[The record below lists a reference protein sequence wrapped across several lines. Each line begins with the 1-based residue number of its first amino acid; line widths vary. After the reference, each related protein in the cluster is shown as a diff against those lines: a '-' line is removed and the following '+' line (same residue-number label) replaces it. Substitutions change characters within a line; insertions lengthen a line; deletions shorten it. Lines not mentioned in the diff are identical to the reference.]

1 LLRFPT
7 SNDIYIEINGKKIA
21 VAQGYRTQTSRDSRY
36 VEAFGHSEPVG
47 TVGGR
52 QKHILELIRVVVSAD
67 AIGDGI
73 DFYGLSKFNVVI
85 AKPDRKIIY
94 SDCEWAQIEEN
105 GSLGN
110 VVLESVSIVASRR
123 MELES

>member
-1 LLRFPT
+1 MLRFPT

>member
-1 LLRFPT
+1 MLRFPT

-21 VAQGYRTQTSRDSRY
+21 VAQGYRTQTSRDSSY